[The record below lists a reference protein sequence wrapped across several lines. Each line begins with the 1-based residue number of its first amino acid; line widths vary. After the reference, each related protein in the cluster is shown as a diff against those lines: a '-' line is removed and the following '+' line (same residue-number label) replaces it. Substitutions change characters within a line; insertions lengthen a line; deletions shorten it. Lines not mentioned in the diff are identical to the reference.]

1 MRKLACMQPK
11 QTIVR
16 LAWMGM
22 LLVLVGCGQASAQW
36 NAPLSSA
43 PPPPPANAPI
53 PALNDVGI
61 DQKIGNAVPLDA
73 SFVDEGGRNVKLGD
87 YFGAK
92 PVVLQLAYFSCPLL
106 CPQVLNGMAGSLE
119 ALSFDAGRDFTM
131 LVVSFDPG
139 DTPAMAQAK
148 RADALSRYHRAG
160 VESGVHF
167 LTGREA
173 DIKRLTDA
181 VGFRYKYDPAIHQ
194 YAHPATIMVLT
205 ADGHV
210 SRYLLGIEFAPK
222 DLKFGLMEA
231 AGNRLGSV
239 VDQVVLFCYHYDPTT
254 GKYGFAVTTAV
265 RIGGVLTVLALAAFI
280 VLNLRRER
288 RQANAVRRTATG
300 IR

>member
-1 MRKLACMQPK
+1 MRPK

-16 LAWMGM
+16 LTWMGM
-22 LLVLVGCGQASAQW
+22 LLMMAGGGRAWAQW
-36 NAPLSSA
+36 NAPLSAA
-43 PPPPPANAPI
+43 PPPLSANTPL

-61 DQKIGNAVPLDA
+61 DQKVGSPVPLDA
-73 SFVDEGGRNVKLGD
+73 SFVDETGRDVKLGD
-87 YFGAK
+87 YFGAH

-119 ALSFDAGRDFTM
+119 ALSFNAGRDFTM

-148 RADALSRYHRAG
+148 RADALSRYHRPG

-173 DIKRLTDA
+173 DIKKLTSA
-181 VGFRYKYDPAIHQ
+181 IGFRYKYDPAIRQ
-194 YAHPATIMVLT
+194 FAHPAAIYVLT
-205 ADGHV
+205 ADGRV

-222 DLKFGLMEA
+222 DLKFALMEA

-265 RIGGVLTVLALAAFI
+265 RAGGALTVLALATFI
-280 VLNLRRER
+280 VLSLRRER